1 MNKAQKRLA
10 LDALVSPRPPSL
22 GGGFGGEPLLSAAD
36 EASAAAMLLRLDLEE
51 TQLDALRTD
60 LRQSL
65 TPQSTPSKDY
75 SQQKSLL
82 TLQQPTLNLDIVPQ
96 SSDAHTELQQSP
108 QKLALPAMPPMET
121 PIYTAHPKPSTNDTP
136 ISALRAGARSQKK
149 RLGKTRSLF
158 PNLHL
163 TCQYS

>member
-1 MNKAQKRLA
+1 MFTFLQ
-10 LDALVSPRPPSL
+10 
-22 GGGFGGEPLLSAAD
+22 
-36 EASAAAMLLRLDLEE
+36 
-51 TQLDALRTD
+51 
-60 LRQSL
+60 
-65 TPQSTPSKDY
+65 DY

-108 QKLALPAMPPMET
+108 QKLALPAMPPLET
-121 PIYTAHPKPSTNDTP
+121 PLYTAHPKPSTNDTP